1 MLRLGFLVVAA
12 LLIWFGLNAGSLLI
26 EREPPAAAD
35 AIVVLA
41 GNSPERLSHALRL
54 REQGYSGLIIVSNER
69 VHTHGVDTT
78 WHDLYLAGLSAS
90 DLPPSSVLLIDP
102 PPENTV
108 HEAQRAAE
116 ILSSRGL
123 TSALLVTDPFHSRRS
138 ALLFRPIFASHGLSV
153 RSTPVQPDS
162 LNLAQWW
169 ATPLAAR
176 RTAEEWTKLA
186 AYLLQGAYW

>member
-1 MLRLGFLVVAA
+1 MLRFGCLGVAVLV
-12 LLIWFGLNAGSLLI
+12 LWFGFNAGSLLI
-26 EREPPAAAD
+26 DREAPQAAD

-69 VHTHGVDTT
+69 VHTHGLDTT
-78 WHDLYLAGLSAS
+78 WHDLYRAGLAAADLPSS
-90 DLPPSSVLLIDP
+90 DLALIDP

-108 HEAQRAAE
+108 DEANQAAE

-138 ALLFRPIFASHGLSV
+138 ALLFRPIFARHGLSV

-186 AYLLQGAYW
+186 AYFLQRAYW